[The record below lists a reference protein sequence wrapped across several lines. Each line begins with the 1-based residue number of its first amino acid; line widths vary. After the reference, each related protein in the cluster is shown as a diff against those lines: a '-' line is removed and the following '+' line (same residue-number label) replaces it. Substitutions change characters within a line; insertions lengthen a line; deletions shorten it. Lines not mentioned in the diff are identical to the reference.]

1 MEITF
6 FENNHEKCNNI
17 NKKQEFVQLPLRK
30 TTTTKTSIGCYHIPR
45 DININPIKE
54 IYRNKK
60 HCTYLIEC

>member
-30 TTTTKTSIGCYHIPR
+30 TTTTKTRFNIGILTSVF
-45 DININPIKE
+45 DKTDGKLNAVA
-54 IYRNKK
+54 
-60 HCTYLIEC
+60 